1 MRERDRHTE
10 RERERERERES
21 ERKGY
26 TMIVCL
32 PKMIIAT
39 LG

>member
-1 MRERDRHTE
+1 MNRERVRESE
-10 RERERERERES
+10 RERERERERE
-21 ERKGY
+21 GY